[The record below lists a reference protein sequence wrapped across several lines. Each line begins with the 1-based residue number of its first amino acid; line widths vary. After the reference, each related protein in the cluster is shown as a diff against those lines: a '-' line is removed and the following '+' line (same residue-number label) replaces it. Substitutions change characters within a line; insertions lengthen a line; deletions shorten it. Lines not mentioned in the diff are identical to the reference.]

1 MLVLDVECRK
11 VIYYDTG
18 NYWVMDSANI
28 ERALID
34 FGWTAMYALQRYQA
48 GGEWTQRTILVEFAD
63 HPHLNKITYECRNYY
78 SPTQK
83 FPKDSFTYPKIPY
96 RLEIGLHVH
105 RNQYISLANIP

>member
-1 MLVLDVECRK
+1 
-11 VIYYDTG
+11 
-18 NYWVMDSANI
+18 MDSANI
-28 ERALID
+28 ECALID

-96 RLEIGLHVH
+96 RLESVSTYIG
-105 RNQYISLANIP
+105 ISIYPSQIFPKTNTPFRNIP